1 MPPIEATE
9 VGVTL
14 VIPAAPVLP
23 DLYFWALQASFAGK
37 GGTSGG
43 AHIGLQWHTGHPD
56 STAVN
61 WGGYASDGSI
71 LDGST
76 SALASAMA
84 NPHTRDYPWRPG
96 IPYRLVIS
104 KDGERGE
111 GWWKGSVIDLE
122 QEIQTEVRSLF
133 SPGDALVGLMVWTEA
148 FCRCE
153 APPVAAIWSSPSAVA
168 VDGAALRP
176 EGVSLTYQSESS
188 GGCANTDSYEL
199 PHGLAQVTG
208 VTRTNQAGAVLR
220 WS

>member
-1 MPPIEATE
+1 M
-9 VGVTL
+9 TL
-14 VIPAAPVLP
+14 VIPTAPVVP
-23 DLYFWALQASFAGK
+23 DLYFWALQASFGGA

-43 AHIGLQWHTGHPD
+43 AHLGLQWHSGHPD

-71 LDGST
+71 LAGST
-76 SALASAMA
+76 SALASAMG

-96 IPYRLVIS
+96 SPYRLVIE
-104 KDGERGE
+104 KDGERGS
-111 GWWKGSVIDLE
+111 GWWKGSVIDLDH
-122 QEIQTEVRSLF
+122 EIQTEVRSLF
-133 SPGDALVGLMVWTEA
+133 SPGDALGGLMVWTEA

-168 VDGAALRP
+168 VDGATLRA
-176 EGVSLTYQSESS
+176 EAVSLTYQSESS
-188 GGCANTDSYEL
+188 GGCANTDAYEL